1 MKKDKK
7 EEVISFKADDALIK
21 AIKGIRN
28 RSEFIRSAILSALD
42 CTCPLCKGT
51 GMLTEHQR
59 DDWGLF
65 IKNHSVRE
73 CESCHGI
80 HLSCGNNKEKRRT
93 KR

>member
-1 MKKDKK
+1 MKKNKK
-7 EEVISFKADDALIK
+7 EEVVSFKADDALLK

-51 GMLTEHQR
+51 GTLTQHQR
-59 DDWGLF
+59 AHWAIF
-65 IKNHSVRE
+65 TQNHTVRE

-80 HLSCGNNKEKRRT
+80 HLSCTNDKGKRSI
-93 KR
+93 KQ